1 MAYMGPAFNTFDV
14 EFQFDDLVL
23 DAGDIL
29 NDGDILQYN
38 TGTSLWNTVQ
48 NLTIPGNLIVN
59 GTTTT
64 VNSTTVTVDDP
75 VFTLGGDT
83 APASDDNLDRGIEF
97 RWHNGTDAKTGFFGF
112 DNGSGVFTYI
122 PDATNTGEVF
132 TGAHGSAAF
141 LDASFSGTTAVKLPV
156 GTTLQRP
163 SALQGHVRYN
173 TTDSTFEGYDGT
185 NWGSLGGVKDIDA
198 DTYIA
203 AEETADDDT
212 LRFYTAGT
220 QRASIDASGNS
231 TFAGNVQIDGTLTVD
246 GIATLKAGASGS
258 IAIGDDAT
266 DNVVF
271 NADVNSDFVPDAN
284 GTYNLG
290 STTQNW
296 NKAFLRTLDSSTGT
310 IAVDTTGSLVL
321 PVGTTAQRP
330 SSLAQG
336 MIRYNTD
343 DSTFEGYDGG
353 NWGSLGGV
361 KDVDGD
367 TYITAE
373 QASDDDTLR
382 FYTAGTERMS
392 VNSTGQVKV
401 ETELAL
407 DGVQVMATATGTT
420 AAVTQSAIDT
430 FAVATFRSA
439 KYVVQA
445 VDTVSN
451 EYHVTELLVIHDG
464 TSAYASEYGIIHTGS
479 NSLATYD
486 VDVNGGNVR
495 LLATPA
501 STNST
506 EFKITRSTINV

>member
-23 DAGDIL
+23 DANDIL

-83 APASDDNLDRGIEF
+83 APASDDNKDRGIEF
-97 RWHNGTDAKTGFFGF
+97 RWHDGSTAKTGFFGF

-132 TGAHGSAAF
+132 AGTHGSAAF
-141 LDASFSGTTAVKLPV
+141 LDASFSGDTAIKLPV
-156 GTTLQRP
+156 GTTAQRP
-163 SALQGHVRYN
+163 SALQGHVRFN
-173 TTDSTFEGYDGT
+173 TTDSTFEGYDGA
-185 NWGSLGGVKDIDA
+185 NWGSLGGVKDIDQ

-220 QRASIDASGNS
+220 QRASIDASGNA

-271 NADVNSDFVPDAN
+271 NADVNSDLVPDTN

-290 STTQNW
+290 STAQNW

-310 IAVDTTGSLVL
+310 ITVDTTGSFVL
-321 PVGTTAQRP
+321 PVGTTLQRP

-336 MIRYNTD
+336 MIRYNTT
-343 DSTFEGYDGG
+343 DSTFEGYDGS

-361 KDVDGD
+361 KDVDQD

-373 QASDDDTLR
+373 ETADDDTLK

-392 VNSTGQVKV
+392 VSNTGQVKV

-420 AAVTQSAIDT
+420 SAVTQTAIDT
-430 FAVATFRSA
+430 FAIATYRSA

-464 TSAYASEYGIIHTGS
+464 TNAFASEYGIIHTGS
-479 NSLATYD
+479 DTLATYD
-486 VDVNGGNVR
+486 VDVNTGNVR

-506 EFKITRSTINV
+506 QFKITRSTINV